1 MKFEFDPSEDEI
13 QKSLD
18 ESTGFILRGLA
29 IESADF
35 DPQDRKIKLTSQLSA
50 NLPTINLKWVRK
62 DGGKGGKPEED
73 EHAFV

>member
-13 QKSLD
+13 QKTLD